1 MWDLFCDTFK
11 NIENTYNVSVR
22 KMLSIPRNSH
32 KYFTEPLSENNHI
45 RSVLIK
51 RFLSFIEHLKK
62 SPKIVAGKLLKTIQ
76 NDTSSITGSNLRN
89 IMLLVKKTSIDNLNP
104 TDSDIIKYWPV
115 EEENKWKIDIAKEL
129 LEVRSG
135 NMELENFKSKEVQ
148 EMLSF
153 ICTS

>member
-1 MWDLFCDTFK
+1 M
-11 NIENTYNVSVR
+11 
-22 KMLSIPRNSH
+22 
-32 KYFTEPLSENNHI
+32 
-45 RSVLIK
+45 LIK